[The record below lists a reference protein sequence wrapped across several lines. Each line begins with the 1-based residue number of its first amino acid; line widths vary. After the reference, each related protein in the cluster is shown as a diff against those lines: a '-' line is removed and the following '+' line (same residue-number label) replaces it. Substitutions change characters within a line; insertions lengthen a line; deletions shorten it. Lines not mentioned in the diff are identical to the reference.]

1 LAYQTYAVAREKT
14 TKATEQPDTTPDTD
28 SEEPSSDAS
37 MDNFKRTLGD
47 AGSFLTRAVQDAHI
61 SDEAGT
67 MFNRAKQFTEE
78 KMGKAERTENDVAF
92 ESLAKR
98 SDKIKGYTEKLVKNT
113 EAVLVP
119 NPAARLETFMFDIA
133 PMDKIGVTNTRLT
146 NLEYLGTDMI
156 EAGNEFSSGTPYGS
170 ALIRVGQTE
179 QALGEIEREYIK
191 NSHSAFIGP
200 LQTFLEGE
208 MKNITRE
215 RKILEN
221 RRLDLDACKGKV
233 RKARA
238 MQLQPVAENELRV
251 AQAEYDKQTEITRL
265 LMEGLSAIQT
275 NHLRHLKS
283 YVESQTKFY
292 ANCHQIMQDLNREL
306 ANTTLLS
313 EGETG
318 MPILRP
324 GVAAPRPE
332 VAPSYSYSKTAATD
346 DESDLPPPPD
356 TNVSPDAQMQQ
367 INLASPPPPPMPS
380 NLRNADF
387 F

>member
-1 LAYQTYAVAREKT
+1 
-14 TKATEQPDTTPDTD
+14 
-28 SEEPSSDAS
+28 

-47 AGSFLTRAVQDAHI
+47 AGAFLKNTVQDAHI
-61 SDEAGT
+61 TDDAGT

-78 KMGKAERTENDVAF
+78 RLGKAERTENDEAF
-92 ESLAKR
+92 ENMATR
-98 SDKIKGYTEKLVKNT
+98 SDKIKGYTEKMVKNT

-119 NPAARLETFMFDIA
+119 NPAARLETMMFDNV
-133 PMDKIGVTNTRLT
+133 PMDKVGVTKTRMS
-146 NLEYLGTDMI
+146 NLEYLGADMI

-179 QALGEIEREYIK
+179 QALGEIEGEYIK

-200 LQTFLEGE
+200 LNTFLEGE

-238 MQLQPVAENELRV
+238 MQLQPVKEGVDPRALLDQAENELRV

-275 NHLRHLKS
+275 NHLRHLKNF
-283 YVESQTKFY
+283 VESQSKHY

-318 MPILRP
+318 IPILRP
-324 GVAAPRPE
+324 GVAAPRPTVE
-332 VAPSYSYSKTAATD
+332 PSYSYSKTTD

-356 TNVSPDAQMQQ
+356 TNGSPDAQMQQ